1 MINVLLILLHLYFPS
16 IEFESINIGP
26 DFLLI
31 LIIFNSFNLSDS
43 KTIFLGF
50 SVGLLK
56 DFLIMSDY
64 LGFLTLISISFSYLI
79 VKVKIY
85 KNKSLHYF
93 LFFIFIFI
101 YSLSSYFLKYSI
113 SYSFYFK
120 FAIIQSVV
128 TFISFY
134 FLRLFTERFSK
145 IEKS

>member
-16 IEFESINIGP
+16 IEFESINISP

-31 LIIFNSFNLSDS
+31 LIIFNSFYLSDS

-93 LFFIFIFI
+93 LFFIFI
-101 YSLSSYFLKYSI
+101 YSYSSYFLKYST